1 MKILTTVA
9 ISIGLLTAS
18 QAMEK
23 PSFHTKGTP
32 TGKPTGALKPGEYW
46 WHPEISPQGP
56 LMILVSVPEQAM
68 HVYRNGVLIGR
79 STVSTGSKSHSTPGG
94 VFSILEKKQTHHSK
108 KYDNA
113 PMPYMQRLTWS
124 GIAMHSGALPG
135 YPASHGCVRLPY
147 DFSQLLFKATE
158 KGGTVVVGDGKTP
171 TPHLASN
178 PGLLL
183 APKDFTPDMVRHL
196 AKDEYDWRPE
206 RSTEGP
212 ITIVVSSADDA
223 LYVYRNG
230 NPIGR
235 GTVQVS
241 GRGGLGNHVFT
252 LLEGSTGKPS
262 QLAPGREAGKWMRVT
277 SQGRPVEADD
287 IASRIRFNR
296 EFAQK
301 LADEIKPGTTV
312 IVTDQPVVRNP
323 TADSTYFAAAN

>member
-46 WHPEISPQGP
+46 WNPQLSPSGP
-56 LMILVSVPEQAM
+56 VVVLVSIPQQTM
-68 HVYRNGVLIGR
+68 HVYRNGILIGR
-79 STVSTGSKSHSTPGG
+79 STVSTGSKGHSTPGG
-94 VFSILEKKQTHHSK
+94 VFSILEKKETHRSK
-108 KYDNA
+108 TYDNA

-147 DFSQLLFKATE
+147 DFSQLLFKATA

-171 TPHLASN
+171 TPYLASD

-183 APKDFTPDMVRHL
+183 APKDFSPEMLHRL
-196 AKDEYDWRPE
+196 AKDDYDWRPE
-206 RSTEGP
+206 RSPEGP

-235 GTVQVS
+235 GAVQVS
-241 GRGGLGNHVFT
+241 GRGDLGNHVFT

-262 QLAPGREAGKWMRVT
+262 QLAPGREARRWMRVT
-277 SQGRPVEADD
+277 SQGRPVEAEQL
-287 IASRIRFNR
+287 AARIHFNP

-323 TADSTYFAAAN
+323 ISDSTYFAAK